1 MLRPL
6 LPWRG
11 ILSFCAVR
19 IENIV
24 TKMKRSVFDEYSV
37 MRRREEAT
45 KLEKKK
51 DFTQGNLSAYLI
63 SLAAPLIAGNILQ
76 EFYNTIDAFV
86 IGRFAGTEEFAAIG
100 IAGTAMNVFLFAL
113 VGCCNGFTI
122 LFAQA
127 YGQRD
132 MSEFRAQHFSA
143 LIAGMGTTILL
154 MLLGIF
160 GMQPLLGLLQTPAEL
175 QAYVASYLHWIF
187 LSLPAVFLYNLFA
200 SLLRAS
206 GNTKAA
212 LYVLALSVMSN
223 LLLDL
228 LLVAKAQKGIEGAA
242 IATAFTQMISAFFC
256 FLYLKKQQP
265 EMLLR
270 RGDCVCKLGKIRKS
284 LKTGLITSLHQ
295 SSLYLGKMLVQG
307 AVNTGGTEV
316 IAAYTAA
323 TRIEGFVNSIG
334 SSGSSSTSILTAQNY
349 GAGKQERVKKTFR
362 CSLAWLIGTGLV
374 TASLLFLLAPQTI
387 ALMLGSNSGRAFHEG
402 IKYLQIISFFYIFCY
417 SGNTFT
423 GYYNGIG
430 KVLIPFI
437 GASSHILIRVI
448 FSWLLFPL
456 FGLQAVAFATGI
468 GWILANCFW
477 ALLLKRCGRIS

>member
-1 MLRPL
+1 M
-6 LPWRG
+6 
-11 ILSFCAVR
+11 
-19 IENIV
+19 
-24 TKMKRSVFDEYSV
+24 
-37 MRRREEAT
+37 
-45 KLEKKK
+45 EKKK
-51 DFTQGNLSAYLI
+51 DFTQGNISAYLV

-86 IGRFAGTEEFAAIG
+86 IGRFAGKEEFAAIG

-127 YGQRD
+127 YGQKN
-132 MSEFRAQHFSA
+132 MAEFRAQHFSA
-143 LIAGMGTTILL
+143 LIAGMGCTILL
-154 MLLGIF
+154 MLLGFF
-160 GMQPLLGLLQTPAEL
+160 GMHPLLGLLQTPSEL
-175 QAYVASYLHWIF
+175 QNYVAGYLHWIF

-212 LYVLALSVMSN
+212 LYVLALSVLSN
-223 LLLDL
+223 MFLDL
-228 LLVAKAQKGIEGAA
+228 LLVAGLHKGIEGAA
-242 IATAFTQMISAFFC
+242 IATALTQMISALFC
-256 FLYLKKQQP
+256 FICLRKQQP
-265 EMLLR
+265 EMLLKR
-270 RGDCVCKLGKIRKS
+270 EDCVCKLGKIRKS

-295 SSLYLGKMLVQG
+295 SSLHLGKMLVQG
-307 AVNTGGTEV
+307 AVNTGGTDV

-334 SSGSSSTSILTAQNY
+334 SSGSTSTSILTAQNY

-362 CSLAWLIGTGLV
+362 SSLAWLAATGVV
-374 TASLLFLLAPQTI
+374 TAALLFLLAPQTI
-387 ALMLGSNSGRAFHEG
+387 ALMLGSNSGIAFQEG
-402 IKYLQIISFFYIFCY
+402 IKYLQIIALFYIFCY
-417 SGNTFT
+417 TGNTFT

-456 FGLQAVAFATGI
+456 LGLKAVAFATGI
-468 GWILANCFW
+468 GWIFANCFW
-477 ALLLKRCGRIS
+477 SLLLKRSMRNHDRKGKSSLA